1 MPRLANLA
9 ALLAALGPTLAT
21 AALADGVYTETIGAQ
36 EVGSTTI
43 DGTMVY
49 SMNYCSVVHSTQC
62 YTSLSTGGPAPT
74 SIPGYS
80 SASSPPAP
88 TYGQPGGGGS
98 SSSSSSSVHVPTTVS
113 SGSSVENP
121 STTPVVSSES
131 VTGEPTSTTA
141 TTSKDGGSST
151 TKIPDVPTG
160 AAVMGASVMGNV
172 LVAALAAFVV

>member
-21 AALADGVYTETIGAQ
+21 AALSDGVYTETIGAQ
-36 EVGSTTI
+36 EVGSTI
-43 DGTMVY
+43 IGGTMVY
-49 SMNYCSVVHSTQC
+49 SMNYCSIVHSTQC

-74 SIPGYS
+74 NIPGYS
-80 SASSPPAP
+80 SVSSPPAP

-98 SSSSSSSVHVPTTVS
+98 SSSSSSRSGSVPVPTTVS
-113 SGSSVENP
+113 SGSTVENP
-121 STTPVVSSES
+121 STTPVVGSES
-131 VTGEPTSTTA
+131 VTGEP
-141 TTSKDGGSST
+141 TSKDGGSST

-172 LVAALAAFVV
+172 LVAALAALVV